1 MSPFLLGVAF
11 IFLGVVF
18 LKLNIRPLS
27 VNCLSLGVPT
37 ELDLFDAQ
45 GCLLLEKG
53 KTVTKDII
61 ECDQMREVYVVT
73 YEWINKNHSDPLLFT
88 GHQHHLNLLKRF
100 YYEPNFIRQDYLHTA
115 TTIVAKLIRKSK
127 ENPGLLVDLRE
138 LESYDYYSYVHS
150 VNVALLATIIGLQMG
165 YGSLMLIN
173 LALGALLHDWGKLM
187 IPCKILD
194 KPSGLTAGEFEI
206 IKQHPGRGEQML
218 RSVILSEGVLK
229 IVRQHHERWNG
240 QGYPDCL
247 SGEAIYHGA
256 QIVAVADVFDALTAD
271 RPYRAGIPPYHALEM
286 ILSRV
291 NKNFSLDIVKAF
303 RSSLNLYPE
312 NSRVTL
318 NTGETG
324 TVIAIPLGLPTRPVV
339 RIILDWKG
347 HPVKKEKTVDLLV
360 DLSLSV
366 SAVDFSFAHLTQDLR
381 INGA

>member
-1 MSPFLLGVAF
+1 M
-11 IFLGVVF
+11 
-18 LKLNIRPLS
+18 
-27 VNCLSLGVPT
+27 

-61 ECDQMREVYVVT
+61 ERDQMREVYVVT
-73 YEWINKNHSDPLLFT
+73 YEWINKNHSDTLLST
-88 GHQHHLNLLKRF
+88 GHQHHLNSLKRV

-127 ENPGLLVDLRE
+127 ENSGLPVDLSE
-138 LESYDYYSYVHS
+138 LESYDYSYVHS
-150 VNVALLATIIGLQMG
+150 VNVALLATIVGLQMG
-165 YGSLMLIN
+165 YGPLMLNN

-187 IPCKILD
+187 IPCEILD
-194 KPSGLTAGEFEI
+194 KPSGLTAREFEI
-206 IKQHPGRGEQML
+206 IKQHPGLGEQML
-218 RSVILSEGVLK
+218 RSVIPSEEVLK

-271 RPYRAGIPPYHALEM
+271 RPYRKGLPPYHALEM

-291 NKNFSLDIVKAF
+291 NINFSSDVVKAF
-303 RSSLNLYPE
+303 RSSLILYPE

-339 RIILDWKG
+339 RIISDWEG
-347 HPVKKEKTVDLLV
+347 HPVKKEKIVDLLH

-366 SAVDFSFAHLTQDLR
+366 SAIDFSSAHLTQDMR
-381 INGA
+381 MNGV

>member
-18 LKLNIRPLS
+18 LQLDIRSLS
-27 VNCLSLGVPT
+27 VNCLSLGEPT

-53 KTVTKDII
+53 KTVTKDIV
-61 ECDQMREVYVVT
+61 ERDQMREVYLVT
-73 YEWINKNHSDPLLFT
+73 YEWIDKNHSDTLLST
-88 GHQHHLNLLKRF
+88 GHQHHLNSLKRV
-100 YYEPNFIRQDYLHTA
+100 YYEPNFIRQDYLHIA

-127 ENPGLLVDLRE
+127 EDSGLPVDLRE

-150 VNVALLATIIGLQMG
+150 VNVALMATIVGLQMG
-165 YGSLMLIN
+165 YGPLMLNN

-187 IPCKILD
+187 IPCEILD
-194 KPSGLTAGEFEI
+194 KPSGLTAGEFDI
-206 IKQHPGRGEQML
+206 IKQHPGLGEQML
-218 RSVILSEGVLK
+218 RSVILSEEVLK

-256 QIVAVADVFDALTAD
+256 QIVVVADVFDALTAD
-271 RPYRAGIPPYHALEM
+271 RPYRKGLPPYHALEM
-286 ILSRV
+286 ILSGI
-291 NKNFSLDIVKAF
+291 NKNFSPDVVKAF
-303 RSSLNLYPE
+303 RSCLILYPE

-324 TVIAIPLGLPTRPVV
+324 TVIAIPPDLPTRPIVT
-339 RIILDWKG
+339 IISDRKG
-347 HPVKKEKTVDLLV
+347 HPVKKEKTVDLLM

-381 INGA
+381 INGV

>member
-1 MSPFLLGVAF
+1 MSPSLLGVAL
-11 IFLGVVF
+11 IIWEVVF

-27 VNCLSLGVPT
+27 VNVISLGEPA

-53 KTVTKDII
+53 KIVTKDIVERAQI
-61 ECDQMREVYVVT
+61 REVYGVT
-73 YEWINKNHSDPLLFT
+73 YEWIKKNRRNTLLST
-88 GHQHHLNLLKRF
+88 GHQHHLNSLKRV
-100 YYEPNFIRQDYLHTA
+100 YYEANFIRQDYLHTA

-127 ENPGLLVDLRE
+127 ENPGLPVDLRE
-138 LESYDYYSYVHS
+138 LESYDYYTYVHS
-150 VNVALLATIIGLQMG
+150 VNVALLTTIIGLQMG
-165 YGSLMLIN
+165 YEPEMLNN

-187 IPCKILD
+187 IPCEILD
-194 KPSGLTAGEFEI
+194 KPSGLTAGEFDI

-218 RSVILSEGVLK
+218 RSVILSEEVLK
-229 IVRQHHERWNG
+229 MVRQHHERQNG

-271 RPYRAGIPPYHALEM
+271 RPYRAGVPPYHALEM
-286 ILSRV
+286 ILSGINR
-291 NKNFSLDIVKAF
+291 NFSPDVVKAF
-303 RSSLNLYPE
+303 RSCLILYCE

-324 TVIAIPLGLPTRPVV
+324 IVIAIPLALPTRPVV
-339 RIILDWKG
+339 RIISDRKG
-347 HPVKKEKTVDLLV
+347 QPVKKEKIVDLLQ

-366 SAVDFSFAHLTQDLR
+366 SVIDFSTSLPTQEIRLNR
-381 INGA
+381 V

>member
-1 MSPFLLGVAF
+1 
-11 IFLGVVF
+11 LGVVF

-73 YEWINKNHSDPLLFT
+73 YEWINKNHSDPLLST
-88 GHQHHLNLLKRF
+88 GHQHHLNLLKRV
-100 YYEPNFIRQDYLHTA
+100 YYEAYFIRQDYFHTA
-115 TTIVAKLIRKSK
+115 TTILAKLIRKSK
-127 ENPGLLVDLRE
+127 ENSGLPVDLGE
-138 LESYDYYSYVHS
+138 LESYDYYTYVHS
-150 VNVALLATIIGLQMG
+150 VNVALLTTIIGSEMG
-165 YGSLMLIN
+165 YESEMLNN

-187 IPCKILD
+187 IPSEILD
-194 KPSGLTAGEFEI
+194 KPSGLTAGEFDI
-206 IKQHPGRGEQML
+206 IKQHPGLGEQML
-218 RSVILSEGVLK
+218 RSVILSEEVLK

-271 RPYRAGIPPYHALEM
+271 RPYRKGLPPYHALEM
-286 ILSRV
+286 ILSGI
-291 NKNFSLDIVKAF
+291 NKNFSPDVVKAF
-303 RSSLNLYPE
+303 RSCLILYPE
-312 NSRVTL
+312 HSRVTL
-318 NTGETG
+318 NTGEIG
-324 TVIAIPLGLPTRPVV
+324 TVIAIPFGLPTRPVV
-339 RIILDWKG
+339 RIISEWKG
-347 HPVKKEKTVDLLV
+347 HPVKKEKTVDLLH

-366 SAVDFSFAHLTQDLR
+366 SAIDFSSAHLTQDMR
-381 INGA
+381 INVV

>member
-18 LKLNIRPLS
+18 LKFNIRPLS
-27 VNCLSLGVPT
+27 ANYLSLGEPT

-61 ECDQMREVYVVT
+61 ERDQMREVYVVT
-73 YEWINKNHSDPLLFT
+73 YEWINKNHSDTLLST
-88 GHQHHLNLLKRF
+88 GHQYHLNSLKRA

-115 TTIVAKLIRKSK
+115 TTIVVKLIRKSK
-127 ENPGLLVDLRE
+127 ENSGLPVDLSE
-138 LESYDYYSYVHS
+138 LESYDYSYVHS
-150 VNVALLATIIGLQMG
+150 VNVALLATIVGLQMG
-165 YGSLMLIN
+165 YGPLMLNN

-187 IPCKILD
+187 IPCEILD
-194 KPSGLTAGEFEI
+194 KPSGLTAREFEI
-206 IKQHPGRGEQML
+206 IKQHPGLGEQML
-218 RSVILSEGVLK
+218 RSVIPSEEVLK

-271 RPYRAGIPPYHALEM
+271 RPYRKGLPPYHALEM

-291 NKNFSLDIVKAF
+291 NINFSSDVVKAF
-303 RSSLNLYPE
+303 RSSLILYPE

-339 RIILDWKG
+339 RIISDWKG
-347 HPVKKEKTVDLLV
+347 HPVKKEKIVDLLQ

-366 SAVDFSFAHLTQDLR
+366 SAVDSSFAHLTQDMR
-381 INGA
+381 INGV